1 MVYPP
6 PLVQIKDF
14 NSSSIDIRI
23 LFWIEHFKT
32 WTQIKS
38 DVIEAIDDAFKKE
51 GVQNSSPTQDVN
63 IPGSVSEVEKKKWS

>member
-1 MVYPP
+1 MGYPP

-14 NSSSIDIRI
+14 NSGSIDIRI

-38 DVIEAIDDAFKKE
+38 DVIEAIDEALKKE
-51 GVQNSSPTQDVN
+51 GESKFSAEAGCEY
-63 IPGSVSEVEKKKWS
+63 PGFCK